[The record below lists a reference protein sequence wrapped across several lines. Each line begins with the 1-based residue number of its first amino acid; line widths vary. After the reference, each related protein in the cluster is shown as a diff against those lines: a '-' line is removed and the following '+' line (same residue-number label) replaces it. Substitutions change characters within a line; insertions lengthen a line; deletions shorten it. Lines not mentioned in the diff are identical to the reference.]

1 MKKVLFGLLSVL
13 TLHTAM
19 AQSTQKASRFKDA
32 AVNENTAV
40 LVYTFSGQT
49 AAYTP
54 LTGTISLNNNTIW
67 DDPTFTIPMPFAF
80 TVQGQQVDS
89 FLLDGLG
96 GSLIGLRNNSPIFSV
111 VAPFEV
117 DLIDRGYDSSVSL
130 SPISYKVDGAVGSR
144 ILKIEWK
151 EVGSYGEYANTG
163 GILAM
168 YISFQTWIYE
178 GTNVIEYRY
187 GANTINDAPIF
198 YDGETG
204 AIIGTAL
211 TDGTGSVVANLINGT
226 VASPVFSLSLLSING
241 TPANGTLYRLT
252 PIGSSSSVAEN
263 QLSQVLKAWPNPV
276 SDVLNLELK
285 NQEQA
290 ELSLY
295 NMQGQKVK
303 QQSLNESRSSLDLS
317 DLPAGA
323 YLVRMEGQAGSLRII
338 KR

>member
-1 MKKVLFGLLSVL
+1 MKKVLLSLLSVL

-19 AQSTQKASRFKDA
+19 AQNSQKTSRIKQSA
-32 AVNENTAV
+32 QAENTAN
-40 LVYTFSGQT
+40 LVYSFNLQT

-54 LTGTISLNNNTIW
+54 LTGAISLNNNSIW
-67 DDPTFTIPMPFAF
+67 DDPSFTIPMPFGF

-89 FLLDGLG
+89 LLLDGLG
-96 GSLIGLRNNSPIFSV
+96 GNLVGITNGAATVTI
-111 VAPFEV
+111 VAPFDV

-130 SPISYKVDGAVGSR
+130 SPLSYKVEGSAGSR

-151 EVGSYGEYANTG
+151 EVGSYAEYNTSG

-178 GTNVIEYRY
+178 GSNIIEYRY
-187 GANTINDAPIF
+187 GANTISNPLTF
-198 YDGETG
+198 YDGDDG
-204 AIIGTAL
+204 ALIGTAIF
-211 TDGTGSVVANLINGT
+211 DGINAVANLLTGAAN
-226 VASPVFSLSLLSING
+226 APSLSLILGPITG
-241 TPANGTLYRLT
+241 TPANGTVYRFT
-252 PIGSSSSVAEN
+252 PLGGGSSSVREN
-263 QLSQVLKAWPNPV
+263 SLSHKLSAWPNPV

-295 NMQGQKVK
+295 NMHGQKAK
-303 QQSLNESRSSLDLS
+303 QQRLTESRSSLDLS

-323 YLVRMEGQAGSLRII
+323 YLIRMEGQAGSMRII